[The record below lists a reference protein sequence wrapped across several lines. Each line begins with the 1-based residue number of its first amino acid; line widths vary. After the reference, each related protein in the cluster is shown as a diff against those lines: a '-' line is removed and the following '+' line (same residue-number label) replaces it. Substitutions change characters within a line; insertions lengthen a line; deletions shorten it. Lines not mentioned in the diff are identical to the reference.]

1 MSIQS
6 FFPFESIRPKQ
17 AKVLEEIDQA
27 LKSRYKFIFLE
38 APTGFGKSA
47 VAVTLARFLGS
58 SHICTSTKDLQT
70 QYNRDFP
77 YLSEVKG
84 RNNFPCII
92 KEDMGI
98 SENCEYG
105 PCLKDDNFDC
115 IYKTRMSDYD
125 VKAEGT
131 IYENIEINKY
141 ALKKYHDKA
150 KEHSQLIRIEWKPC
164 LYYHQKWV
172 SIKSSHTIYNYKYFL
187 SDLFYSSGVN
197 KRKLLILDE
206 AHTLESE
213 LSSFKNIIFSKE
225 SLARFFPRIKFPD
238 NKQTDIETWIAFCT
252 TLRDQF
258 SRYIERAANI
268 LGDGGSSGSRLVSSN
283 SGGSNSYGGKSI
295 NNNSKSSRYGS
306 NNLKEQEEEEGDIY
320 VSEKNLIDAL
330 NYEKT
335 LTSFLEDLKLH
346 KDNWLVT
353 NITRNEIDNTISRI
367 KLEPLV
373 VSNYFEDI
381 FDKGETSLL
390 MSATIL
396 SKENLCKAVGLKD
409 DDVKFIRVE
418 SSDFPIRNRPIYL
431 MNVAWL
437 NAKTMNEALP
447 NIVKVLDNLLTVHKN
462 DKGIIHT
469 TSYSQVQFIK
479 NNLSK
484 GNLSRLIETNP
495 KFDRSEMIL
504 KHTQSP
510 KPTVLISPSMFLGVD
525 LKDDLSRFQIIVKV
539 PYPDLTDKKISVLKQ
554 RNPKWYEWNTI
565 LRLIQ
570 AYGRSVRNSEDY
582 ANTYILDSS
591 VSYLLKNGRD
601 MVPKWFSEA
610 IITR

>member
-1 MSIQS
+1 MSLRS
-6 FFPFESIRPKQ
+6 FFPLDNIRPKQ
-17 AKVLEEIDQA
+17 EKILGELDQA
-27 LKSRYKFIFLE
+27 LKSKYKFIFLE

-92 KEDMGI
+92 KEDMGVVE
-98 SENCEYG
+98 SCDYG
-105 PCLKDDNFDC
+105 PCLKDDDFDC
-115 IYKTRMSDYD
+115 LYKTKMSDYE
-125 VKAEGT
+125 VTAEGT
-131 IYENIEINKY
+131 IYENIDINKF
-141 ALKKYHDKA
+141 ALKKYYDKA

-164 LYYHQKWV
+164 LYYHQKWM
-172 SIKSSHTIYNYKYFL
+172 SLKSSHTIYNYKYFL
-187 SDLFYSSGVN
+187 SDLYYSAGMN

-213 LSSFKNIIFSKE
+213 LSSFKNVLFSKE
-225 SLARFFPRIKFPD
+225 ALARFFPKISLPESKH
-238 NKQTDIETWIAFCT
+238 TDVETWIEFCSS
-252 TLRDQF
+252 LKERF
-258 SRYIERAANI
+258 SRYVDKAANI
-268 LGDGGSSGSRLVSSN
+268 LGSGGSSGDYSSEGTRN
-283 SGGSNSYGGKSI
+283 GSQDMHI
-295 NNNSKSSRYGS
+295 
-306 NNLKEQEEEEGDIY
+306 
-320 VSEKNLIDAL
+320 SEKNLIDAIAFEKNLSSYL
-330 NYEKT
+330 NDMK
-335 LTSFLEDLKLH
+335 SH
-346 KDNWLVT
+346 KENWLVT
-353 NITRNEIDNTISRI
+353 HVTKNEIDNSITRI
-367 KLEPLV
+367 KLEPLI
-373 VSNYFEDI
+373 VSSYFNDI
-381 FDKGETSLL
+381 FEKGETSLL

-396 SKENLCKAVGLKD
+396 SKENLCKAVGLKN
-409 DDVKFIRVE
+409 DDVKFIKVE
-418 SSDFPIRNRPIYL
+418 SSDFPVKNRPIYL

-437 NAKTMNEALP
+437 NARTMNESLP
-447 NIVKVLDNLLTVHKN
+447 NIVKVLDNLLSVHKN

-484 GNLSRLIETNP
+484 TNLARLIETNP
-495 KFDRSEMIL
+495 KFDRNEMIQ
-504 KHTQSP
+504 KHVQSA

-539 PYPDLTDKKISVLKQ
+539 PYPDLTDKKVSVMKQ

-591 VSYLLKNGRD
+591 VSFLLRNGKD
-601 MVPKWFSEA
+601 MIPKWFSEA

>member
-1 MSIQS
+1 MSLRS
-6 FFPFESIRPKQ
+6 FFPLDNIRPKQ
-17 AKVLEEIDQA
+17 EKILGELDQA
-27 LKSRYKFIFLE
+27 LKSKYKFIFLE

-92 KEDMGI
+92 KEDMGVVE
-98 SENCEYG
+98 SCDYG
-105 PCLKDDNFDC
+105 PCLKDDDFDC
-115 IYKTRMSDYD
+115 LYKTKMSDYE
-125 VKAEGT
+125 VTAEGT
-131 IYENIEINKY
+131 IYENIDINKF
-141 ALKKYHDKA
+141 ALKKYYDKA

-164 LYYHQKWV
+164 LYYHQKWM
-172 SIKSSHTIYNYKYFL
+172 SLKSSHTIYNYKYFL
-187 SDLFYSSGVN
+187 SDLYYSAGMN

-213 LSSFKNIIFSKE
+213 LSSFKNVLFSKE
-225 SLARFFPRIKFPD
+225 ALARFFPKISLPESKH
-238 NKQTDIETWIAFCT
+238 TDVETWIEFCSS
-252 TLRDQF
+252 LKERF
-258 SRYIERAANI
+258 SRYVDKAANI
-268 LGDGGSSGSRLVSSN
+268 LASGGSSGDYSSEGTRN
-283 SGGSNSYGGKSI
+283 GS
-295 NNNSKSSRYGS
+295 
-306 NNLKEQEEEEGDIY
+306 QDIH
-320 VSEKNLIDAL
+320 VSEKNLIDAIAFEKNLSSYL
-330 NYEKT
+330 NDMKT
-335 LTSFLEDLKLH
+335 H
-346 KDNWLVT
+346 KENWLVT
-353 NITRNEIDNTISRI
+353 HVTKNEIDNSITRI
-367 KLEPLV
+367 KLEPLI
-373 VSNYFEDI
+373 VSSYFNDI
-381 FDKGETSLL
+381 FEKGETSLL

-396 SKENLCKAVGLKD
+396 SKENLCKAVGLKN
-409 DDVKFIRVE
+409 DDVKFIKVE
-418 SSDFPIRNRPIYL
+418 SSDFPVKNRPIYL

-437 NAKTMNEALP
+437 NARTMNESLP
-447 NIVKVLDNLLTVHKN
+447 NIVKVLDNLLSVHKN

-484 GNLSRLIETNP
+484 TNLARLIETNP
-495 KFDRSEMIL
+495 KFDRNEMIQ
-504 KHTQSP
+504 KHVQSA

-539 PYPDLTDKKISVLKQ
+539 PYPDLTDKKVSVMKQ

-591 VSYLLKNGRD
+591 VSFLLRNGKD
-601 MVPKWFSEA
+601 MIPKWFSEA

>member
-1 MSIQS
+1 MSIRS
-6 FFPFESIRPKQ
+6 FFPLDYVRPNQ
-17 AKVLEEIDQA
+17 DKVLDELDQA
-27 LKSRYKFIFLE
+27 LKSDYKFIFLE

-84 RNNFPCII
+84 RNNFPCIV

-98 SENCEYG
+98 RESCEYG
-105 PCLKDDNFDC
+105 PCLKDDDFDC
-115 IYKTRMSDYD
+115 LYKTRMSDYD
-125 VKAEGT
+125 VKSEGT
-131 IYENIEINKY
+131 IYENVDINKY
-141 ALKKYHDKA
+141 ALKKYYDKA
-150 KEHSQLIRIEWKPC
+150 KEHSQLVKIEWQPC
-164 LYYHQKWV
+164 HYYHQKWI

-213 LSSFKNIIFSKE
+213 VSSFKNIIFSKE
-225 SLARFFPRIKFPD
+225 SLIRFFPKINLPD
-238 NKQTDIETWIAFCT
+238 NKQTDVETWIDFCAG
-252 TLRDQF
+252 LKEQF
-258 SRYIERAANI
+258 TSYVEKSANI
-268 LGDGGSSGSRLVSSN
+268 LG
-283 SGGSNSYGGKSI
+283 SGGNS
-295 NNNSKSSRYGS
+295 
-306 NNLKEQEEEEGDIY
+306 EDIH
-320 VSEKNLIDAL
+320 VSEKNLIDAI
-330 NYEKT
+330 NYEKNLFT
-335 LTSFLEDLKLH
+335 FLEDLRINKE
-346 KDNWLVT
+346 NWLVT
-353 NITRNEIDNTISRI
+353 NITKNEIDNKPSRI

-373 VSNYFEDI
+373 VSSYFTDI
-381 FDKGETSLL
+381 FDKGSISLL

-396 SKENLCKAVGLKD
+396 SKENLCKAVGLKNE
-409 DDVKFIRVE
+409 DVKFIRVE
-418 SSDFPIRNRPIYL
+418 NSDFPIKNRPIYL

-437 NAKTMNEALP
+437 NARTMSESLP
-447 NIVKVLDNLLTVHKN
+447 NIVKVLDNLLSVHKN

-484 GNLSRLIETNP
+484 ENLSRLIETNP
-495 KFDRSEMIL
+495 KFDRNEMIL
-504 KHTQSP
+504 KHTQST

-525 LKDDLSRFQIIVKV
+525 LKDDLSRFQVIVKV

-570 AYGRSVRNSEDY
+570 AYGRSVRNADDY

-591 VSYLLKNGRD
+591 VSFLLKNGKE
-601 MVPKWFSEA
+601 MIPKWFSEA

>member
-1 MSIQS
+1 MSMRS
-6 FFPFESIRPKQ
+6 FFPLDYVRPTQ
-17 AKVLEEIDQA
+17 DKVLDELDQA
-27 LKSRYKFIFLE
+27 LKSDYKFIFLE

-98 SENCEYG
+98 RESCEYG
-105 PCLKDDNFDC
+105 PCLKDDDFDC
-115 IYKTRMSDYD
+115 LYKTRMSDYD
-125 VKAEGT
+125 VKSEGT
-131 IYENIEINKY
+131 IYENIDINKY
-141 ALKKYHDKA
+141 ALKKYYDKA
-150 KEHSQLIRIEWKPC
+150 KEHSQLVKIEWQPC
-164 LYYHQKWV
+164 HYYHQKWI

-213 LSSFKNIIFSKE
+213 VSSFKNIIFSKE
-225 SLARFFPRIKFPD
+225 SLVRFFPKINLPD
-238 NKQTDIETWIAFCT
+238 NKQTDVETWIDFCT
-252 TLRDQF
+252 GLKEQF
-258 SRYIERAANI
+258 TRYVEKSANI
-268 LGDGGSSGSRLVSSN
+268 LGSGDN
-283 SGGSNSYGGKSI
+283 S
-295 NNNSKSSRYGS
+295 
-306 NNLKEQEEEEGDIY
+306 QDMH
-320 VSEKNLIDAL
+320 VSEKNLIDAI
-330 NYEKT
+330 NYEKNLFT
-335 LTSFLEDLKLH
+335 FLEDLRINKE
-346 KDNWLVT
+346 NWLVT
-353 NITRNEIDNTISRI
+353 NITKNEIDNKLSRI

-373 VSNYFEDI
+373 VSSYFTDI
-381 FDKGETSLL
+381 FDKGSISLL

-396 SKENLCKAVGLKD
+396 SKENLCKAVGLKNE
-409 DDVKFIRVE
+409 DVKFIRVDN
-418 SSDFPIRNRPIYL
+418 SDFPIKNRPIYL

-437 NAKTMNEALP
+437 NARTMSESLP
-447 NIVKVLDNLLTVHKN
+447 NIVKVLDNLLSVHKN

-484 GNLSRLIETNP
+484 ENLSRLIETNP
-495 KFDRSEMIL
+495 KFDRNEMIL
-504 KHTQSP
+504 KHAQSA

-525 LKDDLSRFQIIVKV
+525 LKDDLSRFQVIVKV
-539 PYPDLTDKKISVLKQ
+539 PYPDLTDKKVSVLKQ

-570 AYGRSVRNSEDY
+570 AYGRSVRNADDY

-591 VSYLLKNGRD
+591 VSFLLKNGKE
-601 MVPKWFSEA
+601 MIPKWFSEA

>member
-1 MSIQS
+1 MSMRS
-6 FFPFESIRPKQ
+6 FFPLDRIRPNQ
-17 AKVLEEIDQA
+17 DKVLDELDQA
-27 LKSRYKFIFLE
+27 LKSDYKFIFLE

-47 VAVTLARFLGS
+47 VAVALARSLGS

-84 RNNFPCII
+84 RNNFPCIV

-98 SENCEYG
+98 KESCEYG
-105 PCLKDDNFDC
+105 PCLKDDDFDC

-125 VKAEGT
+125 VKSEGT
-131 IYENIEINKY
+131 IYENLEINKY
-141 ALKKYHDKA
+141 ALKKYYDKA
-150 KEHSQLIRIEWKPC
+150 KEHSQLVRIEWKPC
-164 LYYHQKWV
+164 EYYHQKWI

-213 LSSFKNIIFSKE
+213 VSSFKNIIFSKE
-225 SLARFFPRIKFPD
+225 SLIRFFPKIDLPD
-238 NKQTDIETWIAFCT
+238 SKQTDVETWIDFCT
-252 TLRDQF
+252 RLKEQF
-258 SRYIERAANI
+258 TRYVEKAANI
-268 LGDGGSSGSRLVSSN
+268 LG
-283 SGGSNSYGGKSI
+283 SGGTSTG
-295 NNNSKSSRYGS
+295 
-306 NNLKEQEEEEGDIY
+306 QDDIH
-320 VSEKNLIDAL
+320 VSEKNLIDAI
-330 NYEKT
+330 NYEKNL
-335 LTSFLEDLKLH
+335 LTFLEDLRINKE
-346 KDNWLVT
+346 NWLVT
-353 NITRNEIDNTISRI
+353 NITKNEIDNKLARI

-373 VSNYFEDI
+373 VSSYFTDI
-381 FDKGETSLL
+381 FDKGSVSLL

-396 SKENLCKAVGLKD
+396 SKENLCKAVGLKNE
-409 DDVKFIRVE
+409 DVKFIRVE
-418 SSDFPIRNRPIYL
+418 NSDFPIKNRPIYL

-437 NAKTMNEALP
+437 NARTMSESLP
-447 NIVKVLDNLLTVHKN
+447 NIVKVLDNLLSVHKN

-484 GNLSRLIETNP
+484 ANLSRLIETNP
-495 KFDRSEMIL
+495 KFDRNEMIL
-504 KHTQSP
+504 KHTQSE

-570 AYGRSVRNSEDY
+570 AYGRSVRNADDY

-591 VSYLLKNGRD
+591 VSFLLKNGKE
-601 MVPKWFSEA
+601 MIPKWFSEA

>member
-1 MSIQS
+1 MSMRS
-6 FFPFESIRPKQ
+6 FFPLDLVRPNQ
-17 AKVLEEIDQA
+17 DKVLDELDQA
-27 LKSRYKFIFLE
+27 LKSDYKFIFLE

-70 QYNRDFP
+70 QYNRDFS

-84 RNNFPCII
+84 RNNFPCIV

-98 SENCEYG
+98 RESCEYG
-105 PCLKDDNFDC
+105 PCLKDDDFDC
-115 IYKTRMSDYD
+115 LYKTRMSDYD
-125 VKAEGT
+125 VKSEGT
-131 IYENIEINKY
+131 IYENVEINKY
-141 ALKKYHDKA
+141 ALKKYYDKA
-150 KEHSQLIRIEWKPC
+150 KEHSQLVKIEWQPC
-164 LYYHQKWV
+164 HYYHQKWI

-213 LSSFKNIIFSKE
+213 VSSFKNIIFSKE
-225 SLARFFPRIKFPD
+225 SLIRFFPKINLPD
-238 NKQTDIETWIAFCT
+238 NKQTDVETWIDFCT
-252 TLRDQF
+252 GLKEQF
-258 SRYIERAANI
+258 TSYVEKSANI
-268 LGDGGSSGSRLVSSN
+268 LG
-283 SGGSNSYGGKSI
+283 SGGNSP
-295 NNNSKSSRYGS
+295 
-306 NNLKEQEEEEGDIY
+306 DIH
-320 VSEKNLIDAL
+320 VSEKNLIDAI
-330 NYEKT
+330 NYEKNLFT
-335 LTSFLEDLKLH
+335 FLEDLRINKE
-346 KDNWLVT
+346 NWLVT
-353 NITRNEIDNTISRI
+353 NITKNEIDNKLSRI
-367 KLEPLV
+367 KLEPLI
-373 VSNYFEDI
+373 VSSYFTDI
-381 FDKGETSLL
+381 FDKGSISLL

-396 SKENLCKAVGLKD
+396 SKENLCKAVGLKN

-418 SSDFPIRNRPIYL
+418 NSDFPIKNRPIYL

-437 NAKTMNEALP
+437 NARTMSESLP
-447 NIVKVLDNLLTVHKN
+447 NIVKVIDNLLSVHKN

-484 GNLSRLIETNP
+484 ENLSRLIETNP
-495 KFDRSEMIL
+495 KFDRNEMIL
-504 KHTQSP
+504 KHTQSV

-539 PYPDLTDKKISVLKQ
+539 PYPDLTDKKVSVLKQ

-570 AYGRSVRNSEDY
+570 AYGRSVRNADDY

-591 VSYLLKNGRD
+591 VSFLLKNGKE
-601 MVPKWFSEA
+601 MIPKWFSEA

>member
-1 MSIQS
+1 MSMRS
-6 FFPFESIRPKQ
+6 FFPLDYIRPNQ
-17 AKVLEEIDQA
+17 DKVLDELDQA
-27 LKSRYKFIFLE
+27 LKSDYKFIFLE

-47 VAVTLARFLGS
+47 VAVTLSRFLGS

-84 RNNFPCII
+84 RNNFPCIV

-98 SENCEYG
+98 RESCEYG
-105 PCLKDDNFDC
+105 PCLKDDDFDC

-125 VKAEGT
+125 VKSEGT
-131 IYENIEINKY
+131 IYENVDINNY
-141 ALKKYHDKA
+141 ALKKYYDKA
-150 KEHSQLIRIEWKPC
+150 KEHSQLIKIEWKPC
-164 LYYHQKWV
+164 HYYHQKWI

-213 LSSFKNIIFSKE
+213 VSSFKNIIFSKE
-225 SLARFFPRIKFPD
+225 SLVRFFPKINLPD
-238 NKQTDIETWIAFCT
+238 NKQTDVETWIDFCT
-252 TLRDQF
+252 GLKDQF
-258 SRYIERAANI
+258 TSYVEKSANI
-268 LGDGGSSGSRLVSSN
+268 LG
-283 SGGSNSYGGKSI
+283 SGGSN
-295 NNNSKSSRYGS
+295 NNNS
-306 NNLKEQEEEEGDIY
+306 QDIH
-320 VSEKNLIDAL
+320 VSEKNLIDAI
-330 NYEKT
+330 NYEKNL
-335 LTSFLEDLKLH
+335 LTFLEDLRINKE
-346 KDNWLVT
+346 NWLVT
-353 NITRNEIDNTISRI
+353 NITKNEIDNKLSRI

-373 VSNYFEDI
+373 VSSYFTDI
-381 FDKGETSLL
+381 FDKGSVSLL

-396 SKENLCKAVGLKD
+396 SKENLCKAVGLKNE
-409 DDVKFIRVE
+409 DVKFIRVE
-418 SSDFPIRNRPIYL
+418 NSDFPIKNRPIYL

-437 NAKTMNEALP
+437 NARTMSESLP
-447 NIVKVLDNLLTVHKN
+447 NIVKVLDNLLSVHKN

-484 GNLSRLIETNP
+484 ENLSRLIETNP
-495 KFDRSEMIL
+495 KFDRNEMIL
-504 KHTQSP
+504 KHTHST

-525 LKDDLSRFQIIVKV
+525 LKDDLSRFQVIVKV

-570 AYGRSVRNSEDY
+570 AYGRSVRNADDY

-591 VSYLLKNGRD
+591 VSFLLKNGKE
-601 MVPKWFSEA
+601 MIPKWFSEA

>member
-1 MSIQS
+1 MSMRS
-6 FFPFESIRPKQ
+6 FFPLDYVRPTQ
-17 AKVLEEIDQA
+17 DKVLDELDQA
-27 LKSRYKFIFLE
+27 LKSDYKFIFLE

-98 SENCEYG
+98 RESCEYG
-105 PCLKDDNFDC
+105 PCLKDDDFDC
-115 IYKTRMSDYD
+115 LYKTRMSDYD
-125 VKAEGT
+125 VKSEGT
-131 IYENIEINKY
+131 IYENIDINKY
-141 ALKKYHDKA
+141 ALKKYYDKA
-150 KEHSQLIRIEWKPC
+150 KEHSQLVKIEWQPC
-164 LYYHQKWV
+164 HYYHQKWI

-213 LSSFKNIIFSKE
+213 VSSFKNIIFSKE
-225 SLARFFPRIKFPD
+225 SLVRFFPKINLPD
-238 NKQTDIETWIAFCT
+238 NKQTDVETWIDFCT
-252 TLRDQF
+252 GLKEQF
-258 SRYIERAANI
+258 TRYVEKSANI
-268 LGDGGSSGSRLVSSN
+268 LGSGDN
-283 SGGSNSYGGKSI
+283 S
-295 NNNSKSSRYGS
+295 
-306 NNLKEQEEEEGDIY
+306 QELH
-320 VSEKNLIDAL
+320 VSEKNLIDAI
-330 NYEKT
+330 NYEKNLFT
-335 LTSFLEDLKLH
+335 FLEDLRINKE
-346 KDNWLVT
+346 NWLVT
-353 NITRNEIDNTISRI
+353 NITKNEIDNKLSRI

-373 VSNYFEDI
+373 VSSYFTDI
-381 FDKGETSLL
+381 FDKGSTSLL

-396 SKENLCKAVGLKD
+396 SKENLCKAVGLKNE
-409 DDVKFIRVE
+409 DVKFIRVDN
-418 SSDFPIRNRPIYL
+418 SDFPIKNRPIYL

-437 NAKTMNEALP
+437 NARTMSESLP
-447 NIVKVLDNLLTVHKN
+447 NIVKVLDNLLSVHKN

-484 GNLSRLIETNP
+484 ENLSRLIETNP
-495 KFDRSEMIL
+495 KFDRNEMIL
-504 KHTQSP
+504 KHAQST

-525 LKDDLSRFQIIVKV
+525 LKDDLSRFQVIVKV
-539 PYPDLTDKKISVLKQ
+539 PYPDLTDKKVSILKQ

-570 AYGRSVRNSEDY
+570 AYGRSVRNADDY

-591 VSYLLKNGRD
+591 VSFLLKNGKE
-601 MVPKWFSEA
+601 MIPKWFSEA

>member
-1 MSIQS
+1 MSMRS
-6 FFPFESIRPKQ
+6 FFPLDYIRPNQ
-17 AKVLEEIDQA
+17 DKVLDELDQA
-27 LKSRYKFIFLE
+27 LKSDYKFIFLE

-84 RNNFPCII
+84 RNNFPCIV

-98 SENCEYG
+98 RESCEYG

-125 VKAEGT
+125 VKSEGT
-131 IYENIEINKY
+131 IYENLEINKY
-141 ALKKYHDKA
+141 ALKKYYDKA
-150 KEHSQLIRIEWKPC
+150 KEHSQLVRIEWKPC
-164 LYYHQKWV
+164 EYYHQKWM

-213 LSSFKNIIFSKE
+213 VSSFKNIIFSKE
-225 SLARFFPRIKFPD
+225 SLIRFFPKIDLPD
-238 NKQTDIETWIAFCT
+238 SKQTDVETWIDFCT
-252 TLRDQF
+252 RLKEQF
-258 SRYIERAANI
+258 TRYVEKAANI
-268 LGDGGSSGSRLVSSN
+268 LG
-283 SGGSNSYGGKSI
+283 SGGIS
-295 NNNSKSSRYGS
+295 
-306 NNLKEQEEEEGDIY
+306 QDIH
-320 VSEKNLIDAL
+320 VSEKNLIDAI
-330 NYEKT
+330 NYEKNL
-335 LTSFLEDLKLH
+335 LTFLEDLRLNKE
-346 KDNWLVT
+346 NWLVT
-353 NITRNEIDNTISRI
+353 NITKNEIDNKLARI

-373 VSNYFEDI
+373 VSNYFTDI
-381 FDKGETSLL
+381 FDKGSVSLL

-396 SKENLCKAVGLKD
+396 SKENLCKAVGLKNE
-409 DDVKFIRVE
+409 DVKFIRIE
-418 SSDFPIRNRPIYL
+418 NSDFPIKNRPIYL

-437 NAKTMNEALP
+437 NARTMSESLP
-447 NIVKVLDNLLTVHKN
+447 NIVKVIDNLLSVHKN

-469 TSYSQVQFIK
+469 TSYSQLQFIK

-484 GNLSRLIETNP
+484 ANLSRLIETNP
-495 KFDRSEMIL
+495 KFDRNEMIL
-504 KHTQSP
+504 KHTQSE

-539 PYPDLTDKKISVLKQ
+539 PYPDLMDKKVSVLKQ

-570 AYGRSVRNSEDY
+570 AYGRSVRNADDY

-591 VSYLLKNGRD
+591 VSFLLKNGKE
-601 MVPKWFSEA
+601 MIPKWFSEA

>member
-1 MSIQS
+1 MSMRS
-6 FFPFESIRPKQ
+6 FFPLDHVRPNQ
-17 AKVLEEIDQA
+17 DKVLDELDQA
-27 LKSRYKFIFLE
+27 LKSDYKFIFLE

-70 QYNRDFP
+70 QYNRDFS

-84 RNNFPCII
+84 RNNFPCIV

-98 SENCEYG
+98 RESCEYG
-105 PCLKDDNFDC
+105 PCLKDDDFDC
-115 IYKTRMSDYD
+115 LYKTRMSDYD
-125 VKAEGT
+125 VKSEGT
-131 IYENIEINKY
+131 IYENVDINKY
-141 ALKKYHDKA
+141 ALKKYYDKA
-150 KEHSQLIRIEWKPC
+150 KEHSQLVKIEWQPC
-164 LYYHQKWV
+164 HYYHQKWI

-213 LSSFKNIIFSKE
+213 VSSFKNIIFSKE
-225 SLARFFPRIKFPD
+225 SLIRFFPKINLPD
-238 NKQTDIETWIAFCT
+238 NKQTDVETWIDFCT
-252 TLRDQF
+252 GLKEQF
-258 SRYIERAANI
+258 TSYVEKSANI
-268 LGDGGSSGSRLVSSN
+268 LG
-283 SGGSNSYGGKSI
+283 SGGNS
-295 NNNSKSSRYGS
+295 
-306 NNLKEQEEEEGDIY
+306 QDIH
-320 VSEKNLIDAL
+320 VSEKNLIDAI
-330 NYEKT
+330 NYEKNLFT
-335 LTSFLEDLKLH
+335 FLEDLRINKE
-346 KDNWLVT
+346 NWLVT
-353 NITRNEIDNTISRI
+353 NITKNEIDNKLSRI

-373 VSNYFEDI
+373 VSSYFTDI
-381 FDKGETSLL
+381 FDKGSISLL

-396 SKENLCKAVGLKD
+396 SKENLCKAVGLKN

-418 SSDFPIRNRPIYL
+418 NSDFPIKNRPIYL

-437 NAKTMNEALP
+437 NARTMSESLP
-447 NIVKVLDNLLTVHKN
+447 NIVKVIDNLLSVHKN

-484 GNLSRLIETNP
+484 ENLSRLIETNP
-495 KFDRSEMIL
+495 KFDRNEMIL
-504 KHTQSP
+504 KHTQSV

-539 PYPDLTDKKISVLKQ
+539 PYPDLTDKKVSVLKQ

-570 AYGRSVRNSEDY
+570 AYGRSVRNADDY

-591 VSYLLKNGRD
+591 VSFLLKNGKE
-601 MVPKWFSEA
+601 MIPKWFSEA

>member
-1 MSIQS
+1 MSMRS
-6 FFPFESIRPKQ
+6 FFPLDRIRPNQ
-17 AKVLEEIDQA
+17 DKVLDELDQA
-27 LKSRYKFIFLE
+27 LKSDYKFIFLE

-58 SHICTSTKDLQT
+58 SHVCTSTKDLQT

-84 RNNFPCII
+84 RNNFPCIV

-98 SENCEYG
+98 RESCEYG
-105 PCLKDDNFDC
+105 PCLKDDDFDC

-125 VKAEGT
+125 VKSEGT
-131 IYENIEINKY
+131 IYENLEINKY
-141 ALKKYHDKA
+141 ALKKYYDKA
-150 KEHSQLIRIEWKPC
+150 KEHSQLVRIEWRPC
-164 LYYHQKWV
+164 EYYHQKWI

-213 LSSFKNIIFSKE
+213 VSSFKNIIFSKE
-225 SLARFFPRIKFPD
+225 SLIRFFPKIDLPD
-238 NKQTDIETWIAFCT
+238 SKQTDVESWIDFCT
-252 TLRDQF
+252 RLKEQF
-258 SRYIERAANI
+258 TRYVEKAANI
-268 LGDGGSSGSRLVSSN
+268 LG
-283 SGGSNSYGGKSI
+283 SGGTSTG
-295 NNNSKSSRYGS
+295 
-306 NNLKEQEEEEGDIY
+306 QDDIH
-320 VSEKNLIDAL
+320 VSEKNLIDAI
-330 NYEKT
+330 NYEKNL
-335 LTSFLEDLKLH
+335 LTFLEDLRINKE
-346 KDNWLVT
+346 NWLVT
-353 NITRNEIDNTISRI
+353 NITKNEIDNKLSRI

-373 VSNYFEDI
+373 VSSYFTDI
-381 FDKGETSLL
+381 FDKGSISLL

-396 SKENLCKAVGLKD
+396 STGNLCKAVGLKN

-418 SSDFPIRNRPIYL
+418 NSDFPIKNRPIYL

-437 NAKTMNEALP
+437 NARTMSESLP
-447 NIVKVLDNLLTVHKN
+447 NIVKVIDNLLSVHKN

-484 GNLSRLIETNP
+484 ANLSRLIETNP
-495 KFDRSEMIL
+495 KFDRNEMIL
-504 KHTQSP
+504 KHTQSE

-570 AYGRSVRNSEDY
+570 AYGRSVRNADDY

-591 VSYLLKNGRD
+591 ISFLLKNGKD
-601 MVPKWFSEA
+601 MIPKWFSEA
-610 IITR
+610 IVSR

>member
-1 MSIQS
+1 MSMRS
-6 FFPFESIRPKQ
+6 FFPLDYVRPNQ
-17 AKVLEEIDQA
+17 DKVLDELDQA
-27 LKSRYKFIFLE
+27 LKSDYKFIFLE

-70 QYNRDFP
+70 QYNRDFS

-84 RNNFPCII
+84 RNNFPCIV

-98 SENCEYG
+98 RESCEYG
-105 PCLKDDNFDC
+105 PCLKDDDFDC
-115 IYKTRMSDYD
+115 LYKTRMSDYD
-125 VKAEGT
+125 VKSEGT
-131 IYENIEINKY
+131 IYENVDINKY
-141 ALKKYHDKA
+141 ALKKYYDKA
-150 KEHSQLIRIEWKPC
+150 KEHSQLVKIEWQPC
-164 LYYHQKWV
+164 HYYHQKWI

-213 LSSFKNIIFSKE
+213 VSSFKNIIFSKE
-225 SLARFFPRIKFPD
+225 SLIRFFPKINLPD
-238 NKQTDIETWIAFCT
+238 NKQTDVETWIDFCT
-252 TLRDQF
+252 GLKEQF
-258 SRYIERAANI
+258 TSYVEKSANI
-268 LGDGGSSGSRLVSSN
+268 LG
-283 SGGSNSYGGKSI
+283 SGGNS
-295 NNNSKSSRYGS
+295 
-306 NNLKEQEEEEGDIY
+306 QDIH
-320 VSEKNLIDAL
+320 VSEKNLIDAI
-330 NYEKT
+330 NYEKNLFT
-335 LTSFLEDLKLH
+335 FLEDLRINKE
-346 KDNWLVT
+346 NWLVT
-353 NITRNEIDNTISRI
+353 NITKNEIDNKLSRI

-373 VSNYFEDI
+373 VSSYFTDI
-381 FDKGETSLL
+381 FDKGSISLL

-396 SKENLCKAVGLKD
+396 SKENLCKAVGLKN

-418 SSDFPIRNRPIYL
+418 NSDFPIKNRPIYL

-437 NAKTMNEALP
+437 NARTMSESLP
-447 NIVKVLDNLLTVHKN
+447 NIVKVIDNLLSVHKN

-484 GNLSRLIETNP
+484 ENLSRLIETNP
-495 KFDRSEMIL
+495 KFDRNEMIL
-504 KHTQSP
+504 KHTQST

-525 LKDDLSRFQIIVKV
+525 LKDDFSRFQVIVKV

-570 AYGRSVRNSEDY
+570 AYGRSVRNADDY

-591 VSYLLKNGRD
+591 VSFLLKNGKE
-601 MVPKWFSEA
+601 MIPKWFSEA

>member
-1 MSIQS
+1 MSMRS
-6 FFPFESIRPKQ
+6 FFPLDYIRPNQ
-17 AKVLEEIDQA
+17 DKVLDELDQA
-27 LKSRYKFIFLE
+27 LKSDYKFIFLE

-47 VAVTLARFLGS
+47 VAVTLARSLGS

-84 RNNFPCII
+84 RNNFPCIV

-98 SENCEYG
+98 RESCEYG
-105 PCLKDDNFDC
+105 PCLKDDDFDC

-125 VKAEGT
+125 VKSEGT
-131 IYENIEINKY
+131 IYENLEINKY
-141 ALKKYHDKA
+141 ALKKYYDKA
-150 KEHSQLIRIEWKPC
+150 KEHSQLVRIEWKPC
-164 LYYHQKWV
+164 EYYHQKWI

-213 LSSFKNIIFSKE
+213 VSSFKNIIFSKE
-225 SLARFFPRIKFPD
+225 SLIRFFPKIDLPD
-238 NKQTDIETWIAFCT
+238 SKQTDVETWIDFCT
-252 TLRDQF
+252 RLKEQF
-258 SRYIERAANI
+258 TRYVEKAANI
-268 LGDGGSSGSRLVSSN
+268 LG
-283 SGGSNSYGGKSI
+283 SGGTS
-295 NNNSKSSRYGS
+295 
-306 NNLKEQEEEEGDIY
+306 QDDIH
-320 VSEKNLIDAL
+320 VSEKNLIDAI
-330 NYEKT
+330 NYEKN
-335 LTSFLEDLKLH
+335 LLSFLEDLRNNKE
-346 KDNWLVT
+346 NWLVT
-353 NITRNEIDNTISRI
+353 NITKNEIDNKLARI

-373 VSNYFEDI
+373 VSSYFTDI
-381 FDKGETSLL
+381 FDKGSVSLL

-396 SKENLCKAVGLKD
+396 SKENLCKAVGLKNE
-409 DDVKFIRVE
+409 DVKFIRVE
-418 SSDFPIRNRPIYL
+418 NSDFPIKNRPIYL

-437 NAKTMNEALP
+437 SARTMSESLP
-447 NIVKVLDNLLTVHKN
+447 NIVKVLDNLLSVHKN

-484 GNLSRLIETNP
+484 ANLSRLIETNP
-495 KFDRSEMIL
+495 KFDRNEMIL
-504 KHTQSP
+504 KHTQSE

-570 AYGRSVRNSEDY
+570 AYGRSVRNADDY

-591 VSYLLKNGRD
+591 VSFLLKNGKE
-601 MVPKWFSEA
+601 MIPKWFSEA

>member
-1 MSIQS
+1 M
-6 FFPFESIRPKQ
+6 ETIRPKQ
-17 AKVLEEIDQA
+17 AKVLEELDQA
-27 LKSRYKFIFLE
+27 LKSNYKFIFLE

-84 RNNFPCII
+84 RNNFSCIV

-98 SENCEYG
+98 SESCEYG
-105 PCLKDDNFDC
+105 PCLKDDDYDC

-131 IYENIEINKY
+131 IYENIDINKF
-141 ALKKYHDKA
+141 ALKKYYDKA
-150 KEHSQLIRIEWKPC
+150 KEHSQLIKIEWKPC
-164 LYYHQKWV
+164 LYYHQKWI
-172 SIKSSHTIYNYKYFL
+172 SLKSSHTIYNYKYFL
-187 SDLFYSSGVN
+187 SDLYYSSGVN

-213 LSSFKNIIFSKE
+213 ISSFKNIIFSKE
-225 SLARFFPRIKFPD
+225 ALGRFFPKISMPD
-238 NKQTDIETWIAFCT
+238 NKQTDVETWINFCT

-258 SRYIERAANI
+258 TRYVEKAANI
-268 LGDGGSSGSRLVSSN
+268 LGAGGSGRKSSSSN
-283 SGGSNSYGGKSI
+283 SNSSANINGK
-295 NNNSKSSRYGS
+295 NN
-306 NNLKEQEEEEGDIY
+306 GDQDIF

-330 NYEKT
+330 NYEKN
-335 LTSFLEDLKLH
+335 LSSFLDDLKLH

-353 NITRNEIDNTISRI
+353 NITKNEIDNTISRI
-367 KLEPLV
+367 KLEPLI
-373 VSNYFEDI
+373 VSNYFQDI

-396 SKENLCKAVGLKD
+396 SKENLCKAVGLKS
-409 DDVKFIRVE
+409 DDVKFIRIE
-418 SSDFPIRNRPIYL
+418 NSDFPIKNRPIYL

-437 NAKTMNEALP
+437 NAKTMNESLP
-447 NIVKVLDNLLTVHKN
+447 NIVKVLDNLLSVHKN

-484 GNLSRLIETNP
+484 ANLARLIETNP
-495 KFDRSEMIL
+495 KFDRNEMIL
-504 KHTQSP
+504 KHSEST

-525 LKDDLSRFQIIVKV
+525 LKDDLSRFQVIVKV
-539 PYPDLTDKKISVLKQ
+539 PYPDLTDKKVSVLKQ

-591 VSYLLKNGRD
+591 VSFLLKNGKD

-610 IITR
+610 IISR

>member
-1 MSIQS
+1 MRS
-6 FFPFESIRPKQ
+6 FFPLDRIRPNQ
-17 AKVLEEIDQA
+17 DKVLDELDQA
-27 LKSRYKFIFLE
+27 LKSDYKFIFLE

-47 VAVTLARFLGS
+47 VAVALARSLGS

-84 RNNFPCII
+84 RNNFPCIV

-98 SENCEYG
+98 RESCEYG
-105 PCLKDDNFDC
+105 PCLKDDDFDC

-125 VKAEGT
+125 VKSEGT
-131 IYENIEINKY
+131 IYENLEINKY
-141 ALKKYHDKA
+141 ALKKYYDKA
-150 KEHSQLIRIEWKPC
+150 KEHSQLVRIEWRPC
-164 LYYHQKWV
+164 EYYHQKWI

-213 LSSFKNIIFSKE
+213 VSSFKNIIFSKE
-225 SLARFFPRIKFPD
+225 SLIRFFPKIDLPD
-238 NKQTDIETWIAFCT
+238 SKQTDVETWIDFCT
-252 TLRDQF
+252 RLKEQF
-258 SRYIERAANI
+258 TRYVEKAANI
-268 LGDGGSSGSRLVSSN
+268 LGSRGIS
-283 SGGSNSYGGKSI
+283 
-295 NNNSKSSRYGS
+295 
-306 NNLKEQEEEEGDIY
+306 QDIH
-320 VSEKNLIDAL
+320 VSEKNLIDAI
-330 NYEKT
+330 NYEKNL
-335 LTSFLEDLKLH
+335 LTFLQDLRINKE
-346 KDNWLVT
+346 NWLVT
-353 NITRNEIDNTISRI
+353 NITKNEIDNKLARI

-373 VSNYFEDI
+373 VSNYFTDI
-381 FDKGETSLL
+381 FDKGSVSLL

-396 SKENLCKAVGLKD
+396 SKENLCKAVGLKNE
-409 DDVKFIRVE
+409 DVKFIRVE
-418 SSDFPIRNRPIYL
+418 NSDFPIKNRPIYL

-437 NAKTMNEALP
+437 NARTMSESLP
-447 NIVKVLDNLLTVHKN
+447 NIVKVLDNLLSVHKN

-484 GNLSRLIETNP
+484 TNLSRLIETNP
-495 KFDRSEMIL
+495 KFDRNEMIL
-504 KHTQSP
+504 KHTQSE

-570 AYGRSVRNSEDY
+570 AYGRSVRNADDY

-591 VSYLLKNGRD
+591 VSFLLKNGKE
-601 MVPKWFSEA
+601 MIPKWFSEA

>member
-1 MSIQS
+1 MSLRS
-6 FFPFESIRPKQ
+6 FFPLDNIRPKQ
-17 AKVLEEIDQA
+17 EKILGELDQA
-27 LKSRYKFIFLE
+27 LKSKYKFIFLE

-92 KEDMGI
+92 KEDMGVVE
-98 SENCEYG
+98 SCDYG
-105 PCLKDDNFDC
+105 PCLKDDDFDC
-115 IYKTRMSDYD
+115 LYKTKMSDYE
-125 VKAEGT
+125 VTAEGT
-131 IYENIEINKY
+131 IYENIDINKF
-141 ALKKYHDKA
+141 ALKKYYDKA

-164 LYYHQKWV
+164 LYYHQKWM
-172 SIKSSHTIYNYKYFL
+172 SLKSSHTIYNYKYFL
-187 SDLFYSSGVN
+187 SDLYYSAGMN

-213 LSSFKNIIFSKE
+213 LSSFKNVLFSKE
-225 SLARFFPRIKFPD
+225 ALARFFPKISLPESKH
-238 NKQTDIETWIAFCT
+238 TDVETWIEFCSS
-252 TLRDQF
+252 LKERF
-258 SRYIERAANI
+258 SRYVDKAANI
-268 LGDGGSSGSRLVSSN
+268 LGSGGSSGDYSSEGTRN
-283 SGGSNSYGGKSI
+283 GSQDMHI
-295 NNNSKSSRYGS
+295 
-306 NNLKEQEEEEGDIY
+306 
-320 VSEKNLIDAL
+320 SEKNLIDAIAFEKNLSSYL
-330 NYEKT
+330 NDMK
-335 LTSFLEDLKLH
+335 SH
-346 KDNWLVT
+346 KENWLVT
-353 NITRNEIDNTISRI
+353 HVTKNEIDNSITKI
-367 KLEPLV
+367 KLEPLI
-373 VSNYFEDI
+373 VSSYFNDI
-381 FDKGETSLL
+381 FEKGETSLL

-396 SKENLCKAVGLKD
+396 SKENLCKAVGLKN
-409 DDVKFIRVE
+409 DDVKFIKVE
-418 SSDFPIRNRPIYL
+418 SSDFPVKNRPIYL

-437 NAKTMNEALP
+437 NARTMNESLP
-447 NIVKVLDNLLTVHKN
+447 NIVKVLDNLLSVHKN

-484 GNLSRLIETNP
+484 TNLARLIETNP
-495 KFDRSEMIL
+495 KFDRNEMIQ
-504 KHTQSP
+504 KHVQSA

-539 PYPDLTDKKISVLKQ
+539 PYPDLTDKKVSVMKQ
-554 RNPKWYEWNTI
+554 RNPKCYEWNTI

-591 VSYLLKNGRD
+591 VSFLLRNGKD
-601 MVPKWFSEA
+601 MIPKWFSEA

>member
-1 MSIQS
+1 MSMRS
-6 FFPFESIRPKQ
+6 FFPLDHIRPNQ
-17 AKVLEEIDQA
+17 DKVLDELDQA
-27 LKSRYKFIFLE
+27 LKSDYKFIFLE

-47 VAVTLARFLGS
+47 VAVTLSRFLGS

-84 RNNFPCII
+84 RNNFPCIV

-98 SENCEYG
+98 RESCEYG
-105 PCLKDDNFDC
+105 PCLKDDDFDC

-125 VKAEGT
+125 VKSEGT
-131 IYENIEINKY
+131 IYENVDINNY
-141 ALKKYHDKA
+141 ALKKYYDKA
-150 KEHSQLIRIEWKPC
+150 KEHSQLVKIEWKPC
-164 LYYHQKWV
+164 QYYHQKWI

-213 LSSFKNIIFSKE
+213 VSSFKNIIFSKE
-225 SLARFFPRIKFPD
+225 SLVRFFPKINLPE
-238 NKQTDIETWIAFCT
+238 NKQTDVETWIDFCT
-252 TLRDQF
+252 GLKDQF
-258 SRYIERAANI
+258 TSYVEKSANI
-268 LGDGGSSGSRLVSSN
+268 LGSGGSSSS
-283 SGGSNSYGGKSI
+283 
-295 NNNSKSSRYGS
+295 NNNS
-306 NNLKEQEEEEGDIY
+306 QDIH
-320 VSEKNLIDAL
+320 VSEKNLIDAI
-330 NYEKT
+330 NYEKNL
-335 LTSFLEDLKLH
+335 LTFLEDLRINKE
-346 KDNWLVT
+346 NWLVT
-353 NITRNEIDNTISRI
+353 NITKNEIDNKLSRI

-373 VSNYFEDI
+373 VSSYFTDI
-381 FDKGETSLL
+381 FDKGSASLL

-396 SKENLCKAVGLKD
+396 SKENLCKAVGLKNE
-409 DDVKFIRVE
+409 DVKFIRVE
-418 SSDFPIRNRPIYL
+418 NSDFPIKNRPIYL

-437 NAKTMNEALP
+437 NARTMSESLP
-447 NIVKVLDNLLTVHKN
+447 NIVKVLDNLLSVHKN

-484 GNLSRLIETNP
+484 ENLSRLIETNP
-495 KFDRSEMIL
+495 KFDRNEMIL
-504 KHTQSP
+504 KHTQST

-525 LKDDLSRFQIIVKV
+525 LKDDLSRFQVIVKV

-570 AYGRSVRNSEDY
+570 AYGRSVRNADDY

-591 VSYLLKNGRD
+591 VSFLLKNGKE
-601 MVPKWFSEA
+601 MIPKWFSEA

>member
-1 MSIQS
+1 MSMRS
-6 FFPFESIRPKQ
+6 FFPLDYIRPNQ
-17 AKVLEEIDQA
+17 DKVLDELDQA
-27 LKSRYKFIFLE
+27 LKSDYKFIFLE

-47 VAVTLARFLGS
+47 VAVTLARLLGS

-77 YLSEVKG
+77 YLCEVKG
-84 RNNFPCII
+84 RNNFPCIV

-98 SENCEYG
+98 KESCEYG
-105 PCLKDDNFDC
+105 PCLKDDDFDC

-125 VKAEGT
+125 VKSEGT
-131 IYENIEINKY
+131 IYENLEINKY
-141 ALKKYHDKA
+141 ALKKYYDKA
-150 KEHSQLIRIEWKPC
+150 KEHSQLVRIEWRPC
-164 LYYHQKWV
+164 EYYHQKWI

-213 LSSFKNIIFSKE
+213 VSSFKNIIFSKE
-225 SLARFFPRIKFPD
+225 SLIRFFPKIDLPD
-238 NKQTDIETWIAFCT
+238 SKHTDVETWIDFCT
-252 TLRDQF
+252 GLKDQF
-258 SRYIERAANI
+258 TRYVEKAANI
-268 LGDGGSSGSRLVSSN
+268 LG
-283 SGGSNSYGGKSI
+283 SGGN
-295 NNNSKSSRYGS
+295 R
-306 NNLKEQEEEEGDIY
+306 QDDIY
-320 VSEKNLIDAL
+320 VSEKNLIDAI
-330 NYEKT
+330 NYEKNL
-335 LTSFLEDLKLH
+335 LTFLQDLRINKE
-346 KDNWLVT
+346 NWLVT
-353 NITRNEIDNTISRI
+353 NITKNEIDNKLARI

-373 VSNYFEDI
+373 VSSYFTDI
-381 FDKGETSLL
+381 FDKGSVSLL

-396 SKENLCKAVGLKD
+396 SKENLCKAVGLKNE
-409 DDVKFIRVE
+409 DVKFIRVE
-418 SSDFPIRNRPIYL
+418 NSDFPVKNRPIYL

-437 NAKTMNEALP
+437 NARTMSESLP
-447 NIVKVLDNLLTVHKN
+447 NIVKVLDNLLFVHKN

-484 GNLSRLIETNP
+484 ANLSRLIETNP
-495 KFDRSEMIL
+495 KFDRNEMIL
-504 KHTQSP
+504 KHTQSE

-539 PYPDLTDKKISVLKQ
+539 PYPDLTDKKVSVLKQ

-570 AYGRSVRNSEDY
+570 AYGRSVRNADDY

-591 VSYLLKNGRD
+591 VSFLLKNGKE
-601 MVPKWFSEA
+601 MIPKWFSEA